1 MKTID
6 GRSGSFTART
16 PGRSATWVTK
26 PLPGARTTVLSRS
39 NLAMF
44 SCACR
49 SSTRAVVRSTS
60 RRLPTLRAA
69 SSRARDWSAR
79 ADISCAWMD
88 FTRFS
93 NGVGSMR
100 NSTSPLFSGWLALT
114 GTSMTWPDTSG
125 TMGTEVK

>member
-6 GRSGSFTART
+6 GRNGSRVAIM
-16 PGRSATWVTK
+16 PGRSDTWVTK
-26 PLPGARTTVLSRS
+26 PLLGARTTVLSS
-39 NLAMF
+39 SYWAMF
-44 SCACR
+44 NCACR

-79 ADISCAWMD
+79 ADTSCALID

-93 NGVGSMR
+93 KGIGSMR
-100 NSTSPLFSGWLALT
+100 NSTSPFSSGWLVFT
-114 GTSMTWPDTSG
+114 GTSITWPETTG
-125 TMGTEVK
+125 ITGVEMK